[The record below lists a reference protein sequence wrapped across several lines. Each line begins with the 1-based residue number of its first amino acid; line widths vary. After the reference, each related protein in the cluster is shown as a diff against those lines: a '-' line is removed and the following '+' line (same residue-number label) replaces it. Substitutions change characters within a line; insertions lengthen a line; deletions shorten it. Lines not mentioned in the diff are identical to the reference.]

1 MRSVSQMVTVV
12 AVGCRAR
19 PGFVGGETGDQTL
32 QGMHLCLPFH
42 LLSCAA
48 ELVQA
53 VLVVLLSTMTEC
65 LFFLRAD
72 SRRIPLF

>member
-1 MRSVSQMVTVV
+1 MCSVSQMGTVR

-19 PGFVGGETGDQTL
+19 LGLVGGETGDRTL
-32 QGMHLCLPFH
+32 RGMHLCLPFH
-42 LLSCAA
+42 LLSRAA

-65 LFFLRAD
+65 LVFLRAD